1 MGALS
6 GLKILDFSTLL
17 PGPYATMMLAD
28 MGAEVLKISMRGKT
42 DIALDYPPYLEQ
54 DPALSANQAWLNR
67 NKKTMFLNL
76 KKPEAKEIIKK
87 LLSSYDIIM
96 EQNRPGT
103 MDRLGL
109 GYETLR
115 EINPRLI
122 YCSLTGYGQ
131 TGPMRLR
138 AGHDINYL
146 ARSGNMGCA
155 GRRADGPSLTNIQI
169 ADVASGAMNCVVAI
183 LAAVQYRKTTG
194 KGQHLDVAMMD
205 GLLPFT
211 SMDGTGCLAGGPE
224 PQREGCRLNGGS
236 AYDFYETADGRYMS
250 VGALEPKFWAAF
262 CTAIGCPELI
272 LGGAEPE
279 DVPALKARIRAV
291 MRTKTQR
298 EWVSVFEQ
306 VDACVEPV
314 LTVGEALREDPQVK
328 AREMVVDVPLPLQPD
343 VTVRQLGFA
352 FKMSESPA
360 EYRHGGYPLGYHTHE
375 VLAALGYTPEQ
386 MCQLE
391 ETEVC

>member
-17 PGPYATMMLAD
+17 PGPYATMLLAD
-28 MGAEVLKISMRGKT
+28 MGAEVLKVSMKGRA

-54 DPALSANQAWLNR
+54 DPTLSANQAWLNR

-76 KKPEAKEIIKK
+76 KKPEAREIVIK
-87 LLSSYDIIM
+87 LIAEYDIIM

-103 MDRLGL
+103 MERLGL
-109 GYETLR
+109 DYETLR
-115 EINPRLI
+115 KANPRLI

-146 ARSGNMGCA
+146 ARSGNMSCA
-155 GRRADGPSLTNIQI
+155 GRKAEGPPLTNIQI
-169 ADVASGAMNCVVAI
+169 ADVAAGAMNCVVGI
-183 LAAVQYRKTTG
+183 LAAVQYRHTTG
-194 KGQHLDVAMMD
+194 KGQYLDVAMMD

-211 SMDGTGCLAGGPE
+211 SMDGAGCLAGGPE
-224 PQREGCRLNGGS
+224 PRREACRLNGGS

-250 VGALEPKFWAAF
+250 VGALEPKFWEAF

-272 LGGAEPE
+272 AGGAEPE
-279 DVPALKARIRAV
+279 DIPALKARLREV

-298 EWVSVFEQ
+298 EWTALFAQ

-314 LTVGEALREDPQVK
+314 LTVGEALREDPQVR
-328 AREMVVDVPLPLQPD
+328 AREMVVDVPLPLRPE
-343 VTVRQLGFA
+343 VTVKQVGFP

-375 VLAALGYTPEQ
+375 VLAALGYDPEQ
-386 MCQLE
+386 VRRME
-391 ETEVC
+391 ENQVC

>member
-169 ADVASGAMNCVVAI
+169 ADVAAGAMNCVVAI
-183 LAAVQYRKTTG
+183 LAAVQYRNTTG

-236 AYDFYETADGRYMS
+236 AYDF
-250 VGALEPKFWAAF
+250 
-262 CTAIGCPELI
+262 
-272 LGGAEPE
+272 
-279 DVPALKARIRAV
+279 
-291 MRTKTQR
+291 
-298 EWVSVFEQ
+298 
-306 VDACVEPV
+306 
-314 LTVGEALREDPQVK
+314 
-328 AREMVVDVPLPLQPD
+328 
-343 VTVRQLGFA
+343 
-352 FKMSESPA
+352 
-360 EYRHGGYPLGYHTHE
+360 
-375 VLAALGYTPEQ
+375 
-386 MCQLE
+386 
-391 ETEVC
+391 